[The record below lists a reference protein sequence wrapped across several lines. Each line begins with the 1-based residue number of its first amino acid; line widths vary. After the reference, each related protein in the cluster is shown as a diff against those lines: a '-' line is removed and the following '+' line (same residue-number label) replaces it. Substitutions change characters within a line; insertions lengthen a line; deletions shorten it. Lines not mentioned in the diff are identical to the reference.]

1 MLGTEPQVNLY
12 NINQY
17 LPCQLSCYFYYSGL
31 FIPYQHL
38 TPIARDAGIAH
49 SKAAFL
55 ISVIGNT

>member
-1 MLGTEPQVNLY
+1 MISISTFPVNQD
-12 NINQY
+12 IG
-17 LPCQLSCYFYYSGL
+17 FIFSGL